1 MDTRRM
7 IIRRIIL
14 TICIVIIAF
23 ALIFTCCTL
32 TTSAATEGTNKTED
46 IAVTEVTSEPLI
58 INESFTSSS
67 ETEVTEEPVETEEPE
82 PTETVPTIPYTDEDL
97 DLLARLIMAEAGMSW
112 ASDELQLYVGSVVL
126 NRMNHPLFPDT
137 LYNVIYATGQYSPTW
152 TGSINN
158 TPSEQ
163 AIKNAK
169 YLLENGSVLPDNV
182 VFQANFKQGDGV
194 YLALYDETLGT
205 TEYFCYI
212 DD

>member
-1 MDTRRM
+1 MDTRKM

-14 TICIVIIAF
+14 TICIAVAVFAIIF
-23 ALIFTCCTL
+23 LFCPL
-32 TTSAATEGTNKTED
+32 TTSEAVEETEKAYETED
-46 IAVTEVTSEPLI
+46 VSVTEVISETLV
-58 INESFTSSS
+58 INKNFTSSD
-67 ETEVTEEPVETEEPE
+67 EPEETEEPE
-82 PTETVPTIPYTDEDL
+82 PTETVPAIPYTDEDL

-163 AIKNAK
+163 AIENAK
-169 YLLENGSVLPDNV
+169 YLLENGSILPDNV
-182 VFQANFKQGDGV
+182 VYQANFKQGDGV
-194 YLALYDETLGT
+194 YLAIYDETLRT
-205 TEYFCYI
+205 TVYFCYI